1 LPGGALRLRVAD
13 DGAGCVWPPAER
25 PGRSGVGLAAL
36 RRRFELDYDGRARL
50 DVRSAPGAGF
60 SVEILIPQTDIA
72 P

>member
-1 LPGGALRLRVAD
+1 VLRVRVSD
-13 DGAGCVWPPAER
+13 DGAGCVWPPPPSRAA
-25 PGRSGVGLAAL
+25 PGVGLGAL

>member
-1 LPGGALRLRVAD
+1 MSCACASRTTAPAASGRLR
-13 DGAGCVWPPAER
+13 PT
-25 PGRSGVGLAAL
+25 PGRPPGVGLGAL
-36 RRRFELDYDGRARL
+36 IRRFELDYDGRARL